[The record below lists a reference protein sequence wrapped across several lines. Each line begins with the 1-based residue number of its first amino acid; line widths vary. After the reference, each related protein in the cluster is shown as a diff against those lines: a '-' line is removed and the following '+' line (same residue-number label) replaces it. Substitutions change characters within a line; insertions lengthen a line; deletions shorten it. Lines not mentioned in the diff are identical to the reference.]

1 LYDHRLRIT
10 LCFHA
15 LWGAPRSKKKRGALQ
30 LLALS
35 HMEINAE
42 GHHQHVGGS
51 VICRMMEQNS

>member
-1 LYDHRLRIT
+1 M
-10 LCFHA
+10 F
-15 LWGAPRSKKKRGALQ
+15 PRPLGRSPFKKKRGALQ